1 MSAST
6 DVQLSRYAVEDARP
20 TTFLER
26 GVTVPFT
33 TPMLLGSRVRP
44 AQRRNLE
51 VAIPSPAGVR
61 GFYILPLQGISDIC
75 APTLHDRLML
85 DVMESLST
93 VAPNTILR
101 IARAAAQEGLAGR
114 AAAAAAL
121 AAERTVSGQKTLT
134 NYLLLLRLVAQ
145 LEHPSEGRASPE
157 SDTPADVQARAK
169 RAVARLAQ
177 SLGLTPERVFAALE
191 SLAEAYLDLGL
202 PGDPTKA
209 RYQQQLSQIE
219 ALSAEAA
226 SWAETATDAHLA
238 SSASLI
244 SRSAFFTLNCGR
256 VLLVDLLALVD
267 DLSALVQRWTA
278 NPDAILAELGKLAWL
293 LDGWSIIASIWG
305 TAEQIGVPAAI
316 REMSVM
322 VPSMPLE
329 VNQWVRGPEKDY
341 FAEAHRRH
349 SRLVSRL
356 EEWRTGRVLELI
368 QRNEMIVKSFV

>member
-61 GFYILPLQGISDIC
+61 GFYILPLQAICDIC

-134 NYLLLLRLVAQ
+134 NYLLLLRLVGQ

-157 SDTPADVQARAK
+157 RDAPADVQARAK

-256 VLLVDLLALVD
+256 VLLADLLALVD

-293 LDGWSIIASIWG
+293 LDGWSIIASIWE

-356 EEWRTGRVLELI
+356 EEWRTGRLLELI
-368 QRNEMIVKSFV
+368 QRNEIIVKSFV